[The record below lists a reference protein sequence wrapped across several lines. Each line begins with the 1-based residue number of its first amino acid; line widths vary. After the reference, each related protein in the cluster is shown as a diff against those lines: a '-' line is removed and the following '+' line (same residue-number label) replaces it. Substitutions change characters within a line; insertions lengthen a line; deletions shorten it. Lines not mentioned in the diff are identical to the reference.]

1 MLEIF
6 LDLVYNICNI
16 NERDSFERIYDMNA
30 NKLNKKVCC
39 VNDMP
44 GVGKIALSAMIPIFS
59 VKGIDVATLP
69 TALVSNTL
77 DFGQFDILDTT
88 EYMSKTVDI
97 WHSLGFTFD
106 CISTGFMVNPKQ
118 IEIVKRLIH
127 YQKRENVLVVV
138 DPIMGDAG
146 KLYNGMTEENV
157 AIMRSLSSYA
167 DIVIPNYT
175 EACYLVNG
183 AYKNETLTSK
193 EAKELIMRV
202 RGLGAKSVVITS
214 AFVDGK
220 NCVIGYDHTT
230 DTFFTLTYEWI
241 DVRFPGTGDLF
252 SSVLISDILNGEPL
266 KSATEHAMK
275 VVREII
281 LDNLTKKDKFFGVD
295 IEKYISEG
303 KL

>member
-1 MLEIF
+1 
-6 LDLVYNICNI
+6 
-16 NERDSFERIYDMNA
+16 MNT
-30 NKLNKKVCC
+30 NKVSKKVCC

-77 DFGQFDILDTT
+77 DFGKFDILDTT
-88 EYMSKTVDI
+88 EYMNKTVDI
-97 WHSLGFTFD
+97 WHSLGFQFD

-118 IEIVKRLIH
+118 IEIVERLIH
-127 YQKRENVLVVV
+127 HQKRENVLVVV
-138 DPIMGDAG
+138 DPIMGDEG

-157 AIMRSLSSYA
+157 AILRSLSAYA
-167 DIVIPNYT
+167 DILIPNYT
-175 EACYLVNG
+175 EACFLVG
-183 AYKNETLTSK
+183 CACKKESLTSK
-193 EAKELIMRV
+193 EATELIVRV
-202 RGLGAKSVVITS
+202 RSLGAKSVVITS
-214 AFVDGK
+214 AFIDGK
-220 NCVIGYDHTT
+220 HCVIGYDHIT
-230 DTFFTLTYEWI
+230 DQSFTLTYELI

-252 SSVLISDILNGEPL
+252 SSVLISDILNGVHL
-266 KSATEHAMK
+266 KNATEHAMK
-275 VVREII
+275 VVKEII